1 MSTQAIDPSNL
12 EGEVPPAP
20 ERGGQKPEPAAKAN
34 GASETSP
41 WGELSDDEQRWL
53 QNKGWNDPQA
63 VLKAYRE
70 LESLRGRES
79 EELAEWRQ
87 FGRTLQE
94 RESQAPAQQQ
104 PQAQQQGLDWKALAA
119 QCLDENGEF
128 DPGVFGSVIFN
139 LSATTAYQA
148 AEAKFEER
156 LKQFETER
164 VAPLVERFEV
174 EQLGEQLSQLEG
186 FYGERFPQVSAE
198 ADTILEEEP
207 DLIERVGARAVFA
220 EAAARLAE
228 REESQR
234 RREADGFTLGP
245 SGRRSERRLTPAER
259 EVALMEQFTRR
270 PKDGL

>member
-1 MSTQAIDPSNL
+1 MSTQAIDPSRV

-20 ERGGQKPEPAAKAN
+20 ERGEQKPAAAATN
-34 GASETSP
+34 GGAPESP
-41 WGELSDDEQRWL
+41 WGELSEDEQRWL
-53 QNKGWNDPQA
+53 RNKGWNEPGA

-70 LESLRGRES
+70 LESLRGKES
-79 EELAEWRQ
+79 EELSEWRQ
-87 FGRTLQE
+87 FGRQLSE
-94 RESQAPAQQQ
+94 RESQAQQQ
-104 PQAQQQGLDWKALAA
+104 HAPQGQQQGLDWKALAA
-119 QCLDENGEF
+119 QCMDENGEF
-128 DPGVFGSVIFN
+128 DPGVFGSIIFN

-174 EQLGEQLSQLEG
+174 EQLGEQLAQLEG
-186 FYGERFPQVSAE
+186 FYGERFSQVSAE
-198 ADTILEEEP
+198 ADTILEEDPEM
-207 DLIERVGARAVFA
+207 IERVGARAVFA

-259 EVALMEQFTRR
+259 EVALMEQMVKR
-270 PKDGL
+270 PRDGL